1 MNTNNIEVKIS
12 IPFRLNKPD
21 NNGNIY
27 TENAIKNALKEFKSV
42 PLIVEKGKSFECYG
56 IINTLDGYDQTD
68 KEIIA
73 HFNGY
78 IFNGGTNEDVEK
90 WDRDPKIIDEF
101 HINAIGISKAY

>member
-42 PLIVEKGKSFECYG
+42 PLILESEGTFKCCGV
-56 IINTLDGYDQTD
+56 INTLNGYDQTD

-78 IFNGGTNEDVEK
+78 IFNGGTAENIVCDKNKKIVNE
-90 WDRDPKIIDEF
+90 F
-101 HINAIGISKAY
+101 QINQIGICKAY

>member
-12 IPFRLNKPD
+12 IPFRLNRPD

-42 PLIVEKGKSFECYG
+42 PLILENEESFKCCG
-56 IINTLDGYDQTD
+56 VINTLNGYDQTD

-90 WDRDPKIIDEF
+90 WDRDTKTIKEF
-101 HINAIGISKAY
+101 HINAIGIGKAY

>member
-27 TENAIKNALKEFKSV
+27 TEDAIKNALKEFKSV
-42 PLIVEKGKSFECYG
+42 PLVVEKGNSFECCG
-56 IINTLDGYDQTD
+56 VINTLNRYTQTD

-78 IFNGGTNEDVEK
+78 IFNGGTNEDVEE
-90 WDRDPKIIDEF
+90 WDRNTKIVSEF
-101 HINAIGISKAY
+101 HINAIGIGKAY

>member
-12 IPFRLNKPD
+12 IPFPLNKPD

-27 TENAIKNALKEFKSV
+27 TEDAIKNALKEFKLA
-42 PLIVEKGKSFECYG
+42 PLVLENKESFECCG
-56 IINTLDGYDQTD
+56 VINTLNGYDQTD

-78 IFNGGTNEDVEK
+78 IFNGGTAENIVCDKNTKTV
-90 WDRDPKIIDEF
+90 IEF
-101 HINAIGISKAY
+101 QINQIGICKAY